1 MVLRKLNCN
10 PSMRLYRNDTFSNED
25 KRLIGEV
32 WKKIL
37 NFLAE
42 TRIIS
47 QGQVYLF
54 LYEHKLERL
63 GNEPF

>member
-1 MVLRKLNCN
+1 
-10 PSMRLYRNDTFSNED
+10 MRLYRNDTFSNED
-25 KRLIGEV
+25 KRLIDEV
-32 WKKIL
+32 WKKIF